1 MNFNV
6 RRARVLSLVIGVVGI
21 IACALG
27 ALATPGSFFSAWLIA
42 YLFWAGIA
50 LGSLSLI
57 LLHHLVG
64 GNWGFVSR
72 RVMEAA
78 TRTMP
83 LLAVLLIP
91 ILFGIPQLYPWA
103 APEAARIEVLRQK
116 AGYLNVPFFIGRLAA
131 YFVLWF
137 FLTWILNKWSTE
149 QDETANPAYIRR
161 FRFLSGPALIIH
173 CYAVTFL
180 AFDLLMSL
188 QPEWYSTIFGAII
201 LIGQV
206 LSALALCIACL
217 MLLQDRE
224 PLAGFLNVS
233 HFHDLGNLLFA
244 FVIFWAYISVS
255 QLIIM
260 WSGNLPEEVTFYV
273 RRSNNGWQ
281 YVTIFLAL
289 FHFVV
294 PFLILLNRFVK
305 RRAQLLA
312 AVAIGIA
319 LMRLLDLYW
328 IVQPALVWKNQWIS
342 WLDIVAP
349 IAIGGLW
356 LGFFFWQLERKP
368 LLPLGDVRFVPAAE
382 APHA

>member
-6 RRARVLSLVIGVVGI
+6 QRARMLSLGVGILGI
-21 IACALG
+21 IACAVG
-27 ALATPGSFFSAWLIA
+27 AFITPASFFSAWLIG

-91 ILFGIPQLYPWA
+91 ILFGIPQLYRWA
-103 APEAARIEVLRQK
+103 TPGAAHVQVLRDK
-116 AGYLNVPFFIGRLAA
+116 AGYLNVPFFITRLVT

-137 FLTWILNKWSTE
+137 VLTWILNKWSSE
-149 QDETANPAYIRR
+149 QDETASPDYIRR
-161 FRFLSGPALIIH
+161 FRFLSGPALIVH
-173 CYAVTFL
+173 VYAVTFL

-188 QPEWYSTIFGAII
+188 EPEWYSTIFGAII

-233 HFHDLGNLLFA
+233 HFHDLGNLLFT
-244 FVIFWAYISVS
+244 FVIFWAYVSVS
-255 QLIIM
+255 QLIII
-260 WSGNLPEEVTFYV
+260 WSANLPEEVRFYV
-273 RRSNNGWQ
+273 RRSNNGWE
-281 YVTIFLAL
+281 YLTIFLAV

-305 RRAQLLA
+305 KRAQLLT
-312 AVAIGIA
+312 AVALGIA
-319 LMRLLDLYW
+319 FMRLVDLFW
-328 IVQPALVWKNQWIS
+328 LVQPALYWKNEWIS
-342 WLDIVAP
+342 WLDFVAP
-349 IAIGGLW
+349 VGIGGLW
-356 LGFFFWQLERKP
+356 LAFFFWQLERKP
-368 LLPLGDVRFVPAAE
+368 LLPLGDMRFVHAE